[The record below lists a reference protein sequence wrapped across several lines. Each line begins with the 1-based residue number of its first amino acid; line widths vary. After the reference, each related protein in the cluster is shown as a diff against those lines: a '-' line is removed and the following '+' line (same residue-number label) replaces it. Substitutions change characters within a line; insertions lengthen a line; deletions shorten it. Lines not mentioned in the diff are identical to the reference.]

1 MLFQININEIACAI
15 ETTVFTRTRDM
26 STVADRFG
34 LPVATKIPDDE
45 VVRRV
50 EVIFKSGRQVELT
63 GEQVDMLERK
73 FKECGEL

>member
-1 MLFQININEIACAI
+1 MLFQININEIACVI

-26 STVADRFG
+26 STLADRFK
-34 LPVATKIPDDE
+34 LPVTTKIPDDE

-50 EVIFKSGRQVELT
+50 EVTFKSGRQIVLNGDQVEI
-63 GEQVDMLERK
+63 LERK